1 MQWRD
6 FPLPDGSYSDDCRPF
21 TQQDVCNYL
30 PTFAEAQGTRSRVK
44 YVPVPGLVAFAGV
57 GNGPHRGIRDVEGK
71 LFVVSGNTL
80 YQVAT
85 DGTATSRGTIPGTR
99 RVSMVHNQIDG
110 GNELI
115 IATGDNS
122 YVWNT
127 VTETLTATGVPL
139 LFVDF
144 LNQLIIGIDV
154 ARRFW
159 RWSGLADATSW
170 NSLDVEAAESSPDR
184 LVGQIVSQGEVLLFG
199 ERTIEVWSNSPS
211 GNLTFQRS
219 TVIEKG
225 CANGNTI
232 CRLDNTVYFVGNDS
246 IAYRLQGYTPVPI
259 SSKAITDSISDGDPS
274 KLFAFTWEDKGYVC
288 YYLTA
293 QDGNTWGFD
302 VTCQKW
308 HRRESFGLTRWRV
321 NTLCKWNGDWYAGD
335 YSNGKLYRLEWG
347 NVYEGCEIMPR
358 TLRTGV
364 MHNNGNRM
372 FISALKLL
380 VNTGR
385 EPSVADDAP
394 SVTGSLPDGT
404 VGDVV
409 SYQLTVTPA
418 YPGQAI
424 TVSATGLPTGL
435 SCDADGLITGTLTTT
450 GVFTPTY
457 IASSECG
464 DGTHIDSVMVGTFTI
479 TGDVPDAG
487 VGSESSGTYDNTGG
501 IEPITYAVT
510 DGTFPPGLTL
520 ATDGSWSGT
529 HTTSGEFA
537 WTVTGTDDN
546 GNTATL
552 NDTCLVSL
560 GEFWMVAES
569 TTTARQNKLWIGT
582 DGLSYPT
589 STTRTPNIIPLSG
602 GAGGPLYAG
611 GGQMIIYSEAPE
623 GTCEVEVIT
632 DPDVFPI
639 TTTIVTV
646 PDDFV
651 GGKLGL
657 FGDTLAAPVNGAAQ
671 CLFSVDKGANWL
683 VKAGPSAD
691 DVLGLGRLSS
701 GRWLCVTGATGTP
714 KFYYSDV
721 ALPASS
727 DWLLAS
733 GASSG
738 GFALWTNGSVGV
750 RFDNLGNVW
759 RTADGTAWASAT
771 HGLGTVNPYTG
782 IAFDDTFLI
791 GESTGPTVLRST
803 DSGVTWA
810 RITIS
815 GTSTSK
821 VAKLDRDPISGVI
834 VASLS
839 AGLDSPAEVWRSLDG
854 GASWTQATIPFTPS
868 ADDQVRV
875 GFNPNGVVRV

>member
-1 MQWRD
+1 MADWRD

-30 PTFAEAQGTRSRVK
+30 PTFAEATGTRSRTK
-44 YVPVPGLVAFAGV
+44 YVPVPGLVTLAGV

-170 NSLDVEAAESSPDR
+170 NSLDNESAESSPDR

-246 IAYRLQGYTPVPI
+246 IAYRLENGYTPVPI

-274 KLFAFTWEDKGYVC
+274 KLFAFTWEDKGYVV

-302 VTCQKW
+302 VTCQKF

-372 FISALKLL
+372 FVSALKLL
-380 VNTGR
+380 VNTGH
-385 EPSVADDAP
+385 EPSVSSDAP
-394 SVTGSLPDGT
+394 TITGDLPDGA
-404 VGDVV
+404 VGV
-409 SYQLTVTPA
+409 SYSYQFTITPA
-418 YPGQAI
+418 YPGQTV
-424 TVSATGLPTGL
+424 TVSAVLPTGL
-435 SCDADGLITGTLTTT
+435 SIDSTGLVTGTPTTEFSEFAWSVTATTDCGDTDASGTVDIGQLVPFGCITNGFWLKADEDAGTMTKDPASDHYYMWVDSCNAYEFTTVGYDGEFADKSSGPTTGSINGIRAAFYDPSDADCTGSQPRAGGASEAAIDAVMTGTTT
-450 GVFTPTY
+450 GF
-457 IASSECG
+457 IAAIWRKDSADAVVG
-464 DGTHIDSVMVGTFTI
+464 DRRVLYFSVE
-479 TGDVPDAG
+479 VPG
-487 VGSESSGTYDNTGG
+487 NGNLER
-501 IEPITYAVT
+501 
-510 DGTFPPGLTL
+510 FGLT
-520 ATDGSWSGT
+520 ASGSTEPDGVR
-529 HTTSGEFA
+529 A
-537 WTVTGTDDN
+537 R
-546 GNTATL
+546 
-552 NDTCLVSL
+552 
-560 GEFWMVAES
+560 
-569 TTTARQNKLWIGT
+569 ARQDYL
-582 DGLSYPT
+582 DS
-589 STTRTPNIIPLSG
+589 PNS
-602 GAGGPLYAG
+602 A
-611 GGQMIIYSEAPE
+611 YSETDNAA
-623 GTCEVEVIT
+623 EVVIAVAVANWST
-632 DPDVFPI
+632 GI
-639 TTTIVTV
+639 IS
-646 PDDFV
+646 
-651 GGKLGL
+651 LY
-657 FGDTLAAPVNGAAQ
+657 VNG
-671 CLFSVDKGANWL
+671 
-683 VKAGPSAD
+683 SA
-691 DVLGLGRLSS
+691 
-701 GRWLCVTGATGTP
+701 TP
-714 KFYYSDV
+714 ETAV
-721 ALPASS
+721 IPN
-727 DWLLAS
+727 AS
-733 GASSG
+733 GASDANVTSKTFIGSQDG
-738 GFALWTNGSVGV
+738 GTITS
-750 RFDNLGNVW
+750 NLHIGEIISQGLPTELS
-759 RTADGTAWASAT
+759 TADRQQIEGYLAWKWRGDSSDT
-771 HGLGTVNPYTG
+771 DTVALLPADHPY
-782 IAFDDTFLI
+782 
-791 GESTGPTVLRST
+791 
-803 DSGVTWA
+803 
-810 RITIS
+810 
-815 GTSTSK
+815 
-821 VAKLDRDPISGVI
+821 KLAPPI
-834 VASLS
+834 L
-839 AGLDSPAEVWRSLDG
+839 
-854 GASWTQATIPFTPS
+854 
-868 ADDQVRV
+868 
-875 GFNPNGVVRV
+875 